1 MDRND
6 YYGGASAS
14 LTPLQKVYDHFKIT
28 DRKPDEAKFGRLRDY
43 NVDLIPKFLMA
54 GGSLVKALIYSGV
67 TRYLEF
73 KSVEGSYVYKESSN
87 KVCKVPSTGKEALNS
102 SLMGL
107 MQKNRLRQF
116 LAAVQG
122 WKADDKG
129 TQVKGYLSPEKTMQS
144 VYDYYKL
151 DANTTDFIGHAVA
164 LHRDD
169 SYKERACGETLA
181 KCQLYADSMA
191 RYGTSPYLYPLYGL
205 GELPQGFARL
215 SAIYGGTYML
225 HRPIEGFE
233 EVDGKVVGVRAP
245 DPDDENQTVKTVK
258 TKMVLGDPS
267 YFPDKVKKVG
277 RVARCICIMDHPL
290 PQTKGTHAATGG
302 AYSAQIIIPANQVKP
317 LGSKKND
324 VYVCAVSNT
333 HHVSATEKWIAIV
346 STQLESNDADK
357 ELAQGLSLCGPALEK
372 FQTIDDL
379 YEPNTDGK
387 DNNCFISTSYDATTH
402 FETTF
407 DDINSLYTRI
417 TGNTLDL
424 TKVDEEPTDGADQ

>member
-1 MDRND
+1 MK
-6 YYGGASAS
+6 S
-14 LTPLQKVYDHFKIT
+14 LQTWKI
-28 DRKPDEAKFGRLRDY
+28 DD
-43 NVDLIPKFLMA
+43 
-54 GGSLVKALIYSGV
+54 
-67 TRYLEF
+67 
-73 KSVEGSYVYKESSN
+73 
-87 KVCKVPSTGKEALNS
+87 PSTWNSGKLEPS
-102 SLMGL
+102 KPMSIIFDEFGL
-107 MQKNRLRQF
+107 DGN
-116 LAAVQG
+116 
-122 WKADDKG
+122 
-129 TQVKGYLSPEKTMQS
+129 TQ
-144 VYDYYKL
+144 
-151 DANTTDFIGHAVA
+151 DFIGHAIA
-164 LHRDD
+164 LHTNEN
-169 SYKERACGETLA
+169 YKTRPCGETFTRIV
-181 KCQLYADSMA
+181 LYAESVA
-191 RYGTSPYLYPLYGL
+191 RYGTSPYLYPLYGM

-324 VYVCAVSNT
+324 VYVSAVSNT